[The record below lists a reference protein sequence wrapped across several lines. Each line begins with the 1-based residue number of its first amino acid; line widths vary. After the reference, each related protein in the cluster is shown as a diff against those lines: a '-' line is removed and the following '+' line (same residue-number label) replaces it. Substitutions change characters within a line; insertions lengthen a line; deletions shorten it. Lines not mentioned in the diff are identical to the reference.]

1 MNIEKFTINASSRI
15 AEAQNLANNLKNPEI
30 TDFHLLYSMLESS
43 DSIVKEI
50 LLDLGADLMILKSS
64 IKKEIDNFPKIEWHY
79 DLRISYPLNDIL
91 REAENIAWKNKD
103 EFITEEHLILAILKS
118 WSEKIKNIFS
128 TLNIK
133 YDDILKV
140 IEKFRN
146 WEKVTS
152 NDAENKLNAL
162 KKYWIDLV
170 EQARN
175 GKIDPVIW
183 REEEI
188 RRTIQILSRR
198 TKNNPVLV
206 WDPWVWKTAIIEWIA
221 RKIVEREVP
230 ENLLWKRII
239 TLDMWALLAW
249 AKYRWEFEERLKA
262 VIKEVEKSNW
272 NIILF
277 IDEIH
282 TIVWA
287 WNQEWQADAWNLL
300 KPSLARWALHLIWAT
315 TINEYRKYIE
325 KDPALE
331 RRFAQVLVDE
341 PSREDA
347 LAILR
352 WIKDKYETHH
362 WIKITDNAIISAV
375 ELSIKYITDRKLPD
389 KAIDLIDEALSSV
402 KLKTI
407 SKPVELDILEK
418 KIRNLEIELEAK
430 KSENT
435 PPLTPPLQEGKIQN
449 PPPPARGELEGGLE
463 KLSHEIA
470 SKKEEYKSLEI
481 SWKKEKDL
489 IVASKQLREKIEE
502 LKIKA
507 KTFEREANYQEVAK
521 ISYSEI
527 PALEKEIS
535 EIDNKLEE
543 IKNSGKSYLRD
554 KVTDEDIA
562 EIISK
567 WTSIPV
573 SKLVQSEKDK
583 ILHLEE
589 YLKKSVVWQDKAI
602 FAVANAIKR
611 AKAWLND
618 EHKPLWSFLFLGP
631 TWVGKT
637 ETAKALAL
645 NLFDSKDAFIRID
658 MSEYMEKFSVQR
670 LIGAP
675 PGYVWYEEWG
685 QLTEAVRRKPYSVIL
700 FDEVEKAHPDVFNV
714 LLQVLDDGRLTDSKW
729 RTVNFKNAII
739 ILTSNIWSKKI
750 ASLIEE
756 KKSEDEIN
764 KEMLWELKNY
774 FRPEFLNR
782 IDDIIVF
789 NPINHEMILEIVE
802 ILLKDVCKILEA
814 KNIKID
820 FSKELKEYLIK
831 VWFDSEFWARPMK
844 RAITN
849 IVLNELSNFILKDEL
864 KSWDDVLLSIE
875 NDKLVLKK

>member
-1 MNIEKFTINASSRI
+1 MNIEKFTINASARI
-15 AEAQNLANNLKNPEI
+15 AESQDIANKKKNPEI
-30 TDFHLLYSMLESS
+30 TDFHLLYSMLDSS

-50 LLDLGADLMILKSS
+50 FLDLWIDILILKSS
-64 IKKEIDNFPKIEWHY
+64 IKKEIDNLPKIDGNY
-79 DLRISYPLNDIL
+79 DLRISYTLNNIL
-91 REAENIAWKNKD
+91 REAEIIAGNNKD
-103 EFITEEHLILAILKS
+103 EFITEEHLILAILKV
-118 WSEKIKNIFS
+118 WNEKIKNIFS

-152 NDAENKLNAL
+152 NDSENKLNAL
-162 KKYWIDLV
+162 KKYWIDLI
-170 EQARN
+170 EQAKN

-206 WDPWVWKTAIIEWIA
+206 WDPWVWKTAIVEWIA

-230 ENLLWKRII
+230 ENLLSKRII

-249 AKYRWEFEERLKA
+249 AKYRGEFEERLKA
-262 VIKEVEKSNW
+262 VIKEVEKSNG

-287 WNQEWQADAWNLL
+287 WNGEWQADAGNLL

-331 RRFAQVLVDE
+331 RRFAQVLIDE
-341 PSREDA
+341 PTREDA

-362 WIKITDNAIISAV
+362 WIKITDMAIVSAV
-375 ELSIKYITDRKLPD
+375 DLSIKYITDRKLPD

-407 SKPVELDILEK
+407 SKPVELDILDK

-430 KSENT
+430 KAEENN
-435 PPLTPPLQEGKIQN
+435 KD
-449 PPPPARGELEGGLE
+449 LE

-470 SKKEEYKSLEI
+470 SKKEEYRSFEV

-489 IVASKQLREKIEE
+489 IVKSKTIRERIEE
-502 LKIKA
+502 LRVKA
-507 KTFEREANYQEVAK
+507 KNFERDSNFAEVAK
-521 ISYSEI
+521 INYSEI
-527 PALEKEIS
+527 PELEKEIL
-535 EIDNKLEE
+535 EIEKNLDD
-543 IKNSGKSYLRD
+543 IKVSWKSYLKD
-554 KVTDEDIA
+554 KVESEDIA

-567 WTSIPV
+567 WTSIPI
-573 SKLVQSEKDK
+573 SKLIQSEKEK
-583 ILHLEE
+583 LLHLEE
-589 YLKKSVVWQDKAI
+589 SLKKSVVGQDKAL
-602 FAVANAIKR
+602 ASVANAIKR
-611 AKAWLND
+611 AASWLND
-618 EHKPLWSFLFLGP
+618 ENKPLWSFLFLWP
-631 TWVGKT
+631 TWVWKT
-637 ETAKALAL
+637 ETAKALAF
-645 NLFDSKDAFIRID
+645 NLFDSRDAFIRID

-670 LIGAP
+670 LIWAP
-675 PGYVWYEEWG
+675 PGYVWYEEGW

-700 FDEVEKAHPDVFNV
+700 FDEIEKAHPDIFNV
-714 LLQVLDDGRLTDSKW
+714 LLQVLDDWRLTDSKW
-729 RTVNFKNAII
+729 RTVNFKNTII

-750 ASLIEE
+750 ATLIQEN
-756 KKSEDEIN
+756 KSSDEIQ
-764 KEMLWELKNY
+764 KEMLIELKNY
-774 FRPEFLNR
+774 FRPEFINR
-782 IDDIIVF
+782 IDDIVVY
-789 NPINHEMILEIVE
+789 NPISHEMILEIVD
-802 ILLKDVCKILEA
+802 ILLKDVEKTLLR
-814 KNIKID
+814 KNILVNFDNK
-820 FSKELKEYLIK
+820 LKEYLIK

-844 RAITN
+844 RSITS

-864 KSWDDVLLSIE
+864 KSWDDVILSIE
-875 NDKLVLKK
+875 NDKLTIKKR